1 MRTPRPM
8 LVGTA
13 ILALLLG
20 TLATAAMAQDDEP
33 SPDPGDF
40 VFVEGRET
48 NQSCAGAACI
58 ARQVVSDQRV
68 SGRVDVGLDLGC
80 SDEMTCWMGGE
91 LAISNDDG
99 TWHGRWIGFINDDSP
114 GGRSHDIMQWLE
126 GSGAYEGWSYV
137 AVLTDFDRA
146 GTDVRGVL
154 YRGDLPPSVAQGIGP
169 APE

>member
-48 NQSCAGAACI
+48 NQSCASI
-58 ARQVVSDQRV
+58 RPR
-68 SGRVDVGLDLGC
+68 
-80 SDEMTCWMGGE
+80 GG
-91 LAISNDDG
+91 
-99 TWHGRWIGFINDDSP
+99 
-114 GGRSHDIMQWLE
+114 
-126 GSGAYEGWSYV
+126 
-137 AVLTDFDRA
+137 
-146 GTDVRGVL
+146 
-154 YRGDLPPSVAQGIGP
+154 
-169 APE
+169 